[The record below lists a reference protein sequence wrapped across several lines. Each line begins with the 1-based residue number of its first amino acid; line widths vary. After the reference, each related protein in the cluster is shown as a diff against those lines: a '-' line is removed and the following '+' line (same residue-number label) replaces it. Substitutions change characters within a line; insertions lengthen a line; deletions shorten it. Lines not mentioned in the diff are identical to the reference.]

1 MEQNCVTYKYL
12 TPLRYAYTKIRSKW
26 RYFRINGM
34 KRLSIVISDEA
45 FQVLKEY
52 QEKKKISTRDEAMAT
67 LLLEFKEMIEDPLY
81 LAKPLGTAEKK

>member
-1 MEQNCVTYKYL
+1 MEV
-12 TPLRYAYTKIRSKW
+12 
-26 RYFRINGM
+26 FRVNDM

-67 LLLEFKEMIEDPLY
+67 LLLEFKEMIKDPLH
-81 LAKPLGTAEKK
+81 LAKPLGAMEKK